1 VCVFFGVEFASAV
14 QRVKRV
20 QRINNLKKK
29 KNKKK
34 RRSWFEVQRRR
45 DVRASRK
52 IKPIVRQCFWCLQME
67 GSLKEEMKKKGR
79 SLEREVEETELV

>member
-1 VCVFFGVEFASAV
+1 V

-20 QRINNLKKK
+20 HRINNLKKK
-29 KNKKK
+29 YKKK

-52 IKPIVRQCFWCLQME
+52 IKPIVRQCFRCLKIE
-67 GSLKEEMKKKGR
+67 A
-79 SLEREVEETELV
+79 